1 MKKETNSTTRRDF
14 VKTSVGLVAA
24 VPFGSSLFPS
34 DVFIPA
40 SPKTSDML
48 FPDNSPSIIG
58 QYGSWAAGL
67 RAEPPLLSLRANK
80 GKKLATWRK
89 EATAKARELIASP
102 GIGTVPKVVL
112 EKKYTYD
119 GLDIEE
125 LSWQLPY
132 GRPTKAILLKPQGVN
147 KKLPAILGLHDHGG
161 NKYFGRDKITRTSGT
176 QHPLMQAHQ
185 TEYYEGKAWA
195 NEIAKRGYVVL
206 VADTFTFG
214 SRRVHY
220 EDMAGITWGT
230 LKDSNQQDAAIK
242 TAEEIDAYNA
252 WASDHEH
259 VMSKSLFCA
268 GTTWPGVTLAEDQM
282 ALTILSGRPEVDS
295 ARLGC
300 MGLSGGGLRTV
311 YLGGLDERIKCA
323 VPVGFMSTWNDFLL
337 HKAYTHTWM
346 IYTPLLPNYLEFP
359 EILGLRVPLPT
370 LVLNN
375 NQDQLYTLP
384 EMKKSDEILREVYQ
398 IAGAGD
404 AYQTKFY
411 DGEHKFDVAMQ
422 ADAFAWFD
430 QWLG

>member
-1 MKKETNSTTRRDF
+1 MKKEIHSPTRRDF
-14 VKTSVGLVAA
+14 VKTSVGLAATAPFAGSFFSSA
-24 VPFGSSLFPS
+24 VPVSSFENRVS
-34 DVFIPA
+34 
-40 SPKTSDML
+40 ML
-48 FPDNSPSIIG
+48 PVEDTKSIIG
-58 QYGSWAAGL
+58 HYGAWAAGL
-67 RAEPPLLSLRANK
+67 RADPPALSLRANRN
-80 GKKLATWRK
+80 KKLANWRK
-89 EATAKARELIASP
+89 EATAKTLELVARPS
-102 GIGTVPKVVL
+102 IGPVPKVMV

-119 GLDIEE
+119 GLDVEE
-125 LSWQLPY
+125 LAWQLPY
-132 GRPTKAILLKPQGVN
+132 GRSTKAILLKPRGAN

-161 NKYFGRDKITRTSGT
+161 NKFFGKDKITRISEA
-176 QHPLMQAHQ
+176 QHPLMKAHQ
-185 TEYYEGKAWA
+185 AEYYEGKAWA

-206 VADTFTFG
+206 VADTCAFG

-230 LKDSNQQDAAIK
+230 LKDSDKQDSAIK
-242 TAEEIDAYNA
+242 SPEEIATYNA
-252 WASDHEH
+252 WAADHEH
-259 VMSKSLFCA
+259 VLSKSLFCA

-282 ALTILSGRPEVDS
+282 ALTILSQRPEVDS
-295 ARLGC
+295 ERLGC

-384 EMKKSDEILREVYQ
+384 EMRRSDEILREVYQ
-398 IAGAGD
+398 LAGASD
-404 AYQTKFY
+404 AYRTTFY
-411 DGEHKFDVAMQ
+411 DGEHKFDAAMQ
-422 ADAFAWFD
+422 GDAFAWFD

>member
-1 MKKETNSTTRRDF
+1 
-14 VKTSVGLVAA
+14 
-24 VPFGSSLFPS
+24 
-34 DVFIPA
+34 
-40 SPKTSDML
+40 ML
-48 FPDNSPSIIG
+48 PVEDTKSIIG
-58 QYGSWAAGL
+58 HYGSWAAGL
-67 RAEPPLLSLRANK
+67 RADPPALSLRANRN
-80 GKKLATWRK
+80 KKLANWRK
-89 EATAKARELIASP
+89 EATAKTLELVARP
-102 GIGTVPKVVL
+102 QIGTVPKVTV
-112 EKKYTYD
+112 EKKYAYD

-132 GRPTKAILLKPQGVN
+132 GRSTKAMLLKPQGIT

-161 NKYFGRDKITRTSGT
+161 NKYFGKDKITRSSDA

-185 TEYYEGKAWA
+185 AEYYEGRAWA
-195 NEIAKRGYVVL
+195 NELAKRGYVVL
-206 VADTFTFG
+206 VADTFAFG
-214 SRRVHY
+214 SRRVRY

-230 LKDSNQQDAAIK
+230 LKDSDKQDANIK
-242 TAEEIDAYNA
+242 SPQEIAAYNA

-282 ALTILSGRPEVDS
+282 ALTILSQRPEVDS
-295 ARLGC
+295 ERLGC

-323 VPVGFMSTWNDFLL
+323 VPVGFMSTWSDFLL

-359 EILGLRVPLPT
+359 EIMGLRVPLPT

-384 EMKKSDEILREVYQ
+384 EMQRSDEILREVYQ
-398 IAGAGD
+398 IAGASD

-411 DGEHKFDVAMQ
+411 EGEHKFDEAMQ

-430 QWLG
+430 RWLGA

>member
-1 MKKETNSTTRRDF
+1 MQ
-14 VKTSVGLVAA
+14 
-24 VPFGSSLFPS
+24 
-34 DVFIPA
+34 PA
-40 SPKTSDML
+40 EDTK
-48 FPDNSPSIIG
+48 SIIG
-58 QYGSWAAGL
+58 HYGAWAAGL
-67 RAEPPLLSLRANK
+67 RADPPALSLRANRN
-80 GKKLATWRK
+80 KKRANWRK
-89 EATAKARELIASP
+89 EATAKTLELVARPS
-102 GIGTVPKVVL
+102 IGPVPKVTM
-112 EKKYTYD
+112 EKKYAYD

-132 GRPTKAILLKPQGVN
+132 GRSTKAILLKPQGIN

-161 NKYFGRDKITRTSGT
+161 NKYFGKDKITRTT
-176 QHPLMQAHQ
+176 DAQHPLMQEHQ
-185 TEYYEGKAWA
+185 SHYYEGQAWA

-220 EDMAGITWGT
+220 EDVAGITWGT
-230 LKDSNQQDAAIK
+230 LKDSDKQDSAIQSP
-242 TAEEIDAYNA
+242 EEIVAYNA

-282 ALTILSGRPEVDS
+282 ALTILSQRPEVDS
-295 ARLGC
+295 ERLGC

-384 EMKKSDEILREVYQ
+384 EMRRSDEILREVYQ
-398 IAGAGD
+398 IAGASD
-404 AYQTKFY
+404 AYRTMFY
-411 DGEHKFDVAMQ
+411 DGEHKFDGVMQ

-430 QWLG
+430 RWLG